1 MKSVRFGAMFNFPE
15 NVKTDYGDLVQ
26 RVTRELA
33 VEFVDKFDDYIVC
46 QIAQKARNSGISE
59 LAVIDEKMVLEM
71 LKKQI
76 PVKPFIYQCPC
87 GEFVDKRWNNCPYC
101 GQVLDWGSEDGKM

>member
-1 MKSVRFGAMFNFPE
+1 MNVFKFGAVFNFPE
-15 NVKTDYGDLVQ
+15 NVKTDYDNLVQ
-26 RVTRELA
+26 RVTRKMM
-33 VEFVDKFDDYIVC
+33 VEFVDKFDVYIVC
-46 QIAQKARNSGISE
+46 QIAQTARNSGISD

-87 GEFVDKRWNNCPYC
+87 GEFVDKRWSYCPYC
-101 GQVLDWGSEDGKM
+101 GQAFDWGAEDGK

>member
-1 MKSVRFGAMFNFPE
+1 MNVVKFGAMFNFPE
-15 NVKTDYGDLVQ
+15 NVKTDYDNLVQ
-26 RVTRELA
+26 RVTRKMA
-33 VEFVDKFDDYIVC
+33 VQFVDKFDYYIAC
-46 QIAQKARNSGISE
+46 QIAQTARNSGISD

-87 GEFVDKRWNNCPYC
+87 GKFVDKGWNYCPDC
-101 GQVLDWGSEDGKM
+101 GQAFDWGAESV